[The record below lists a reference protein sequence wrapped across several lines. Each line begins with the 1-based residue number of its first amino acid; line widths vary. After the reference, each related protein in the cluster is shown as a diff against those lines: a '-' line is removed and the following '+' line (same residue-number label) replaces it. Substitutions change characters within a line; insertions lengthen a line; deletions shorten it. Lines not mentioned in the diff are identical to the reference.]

1 MIGPRRITIR
11 ARTDDVGQREPVHIR
26 AAILAGIL
34 IPFVAT
40 GVAACGKGQ
49 RATLVPE
56 ETLGEAITTTT
67 TTTSTTTT
75 VTTVTTTTIPQI
87 PDGIAAPSGR
97 QYPGVP
103 TDAVDIAERL
113 VEIEWLVRGTPFNDP
128 AFGDYAHE
136 QQMLYRYLGRHPEV
150 HPTLWEIVPAS
161 LAPSIELQLA
171 GRAAIA
177 GISSGD
183 PPVNVPAWEIIEPL
197 PADELLTLYKEAGAN
212 TGIDWT
218 FLAAINLLETGFG
231 RIDGLSTAG
240 AQGPMQF
247 LPTTWEE
254 VSDGDITDPYDAIPA
269 AARYLVRRGGPEDM
283 QRALW
288 GYNNSDHYVAAV
300 SAYAELFGA
309 DIASFHAAH
318 AWEIHYSA
326 AVGDLWLPVGYR
338 LEEAKPAIDYLG
350 DAPWSAPPPPP
361 AQ

>member
-1 MIGPRRITIR
+1 VIGPRQNTIR
-11 ARTDDVGQREPVHIR
+11 VHRHDVGQREPVNIR
-26 AAILAGIL
+26 AAILAGCL
-34 IPFVAT
+34 APFVAI
-40 GVAACGKGQ
+40 GVTACSEGQ
-49 RATLVPE
+49 RATLVPD
-56 ETLGEAITTTT
+56 ETLAEATS
-67 TTTSTTTT
+67 TTSTTTT
-75 VTTVTTTTIPQI
+75 TIVTTTIVTTTTIPTI
-87 PDGIAAPSGR
+87 LDGVTAPNGR
-97 QYPGVP
+97 QYPGIP
-103 TDAVDIAERL
+103 TDAVDIAKRL

-128 AFGDYAHE
+128 VFGDYAHE
-136 QQMLYRYLGRHPEV
+136 QQILYRYLGRHPEI
-150 HPTLWEIVPAS
+150 HPTLWETVPAS
-161 LAPSIELQLA
+161 LSPAIELQLA
-171 GRAAIA
+171 GRASIA
-177 GISSGD
+177 GIPGGD

-197 PADELLTLYKEAGAN
+197 PADELLALYQQAGAD

-254 VSDGDITDPYDAIPA
+254 VSNGDITDPYDAIPA

-300 SAYAELFGA
+300 SAYAELFGF
-309 DIASFHAAH
+309 DIATFHAAH

-326 AVGDLWLPVGYR
+326 AIGDLWLPVGYR
-338 LEEAKPAIDYLG
+338 LEEATPAVDYLG